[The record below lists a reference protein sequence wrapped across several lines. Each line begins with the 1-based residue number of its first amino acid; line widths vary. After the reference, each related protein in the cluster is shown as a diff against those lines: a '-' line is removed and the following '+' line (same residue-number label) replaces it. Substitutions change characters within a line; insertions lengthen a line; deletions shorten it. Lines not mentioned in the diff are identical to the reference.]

1 MRQRN
6 IVTALL
12 PGLMLA
18 AALTASAW
26 ANGKERLTLDLY
38 LDWEYV
44 TSPQIS
50 PDGSQIVYARRW
62 TDKVNDKFE
71 TDLWIMGADGSKNR
85 FLTKGSSPQWSPDGK
100 RLAYVAPGQP
110 RGAQIFVRWMET
122 GEETQLTRLEG
133 TPSNIQWSPD
143 GKKIAF
149 NMFAPAKP
157 AFTVKM
163 PPRPEGAKWVE
174 PPKVIDRLNYR
185 ADGSGFRP
193 EGFNHIYVIPESGG
207 TPRQLTD
214 GDFNHG
220 SP

>member
-50 PDGSQIVYARRW
+50 PDSSQIVYARRW

-71 TDLWIMGADGSKNR
+71 SDIWIMNSDGAKNR
-85 FLTKGSSPQWSPDGK
+85 FLVKGSSPAWSPDGK
-100 RLAYVAPGQP
+100 R
-110 RGAQIFVRWMET
+110 
-122 GEETQLTRLEG
+122 
-133 TPSNIQWSPD
+133 
-143 GKKIAF
+143 IAF
-149 NMFAPAKP
+149 NMSMPSKLAFTIKMPAKP
-157 AFTVKM
+157 A
-163 PPRPEGAKWVE
+163 GAKWVD
-174 PPKVIDRLNYR
+174 PPRVIDRLNYR
-185 ADGSGFRP
+185 ADGTGYRP
-193 EGFNHIYVIPESGG
+193 EGFNHIFVIPDGGG
-207 TPRQLTD
+207 TPRQLTE
-214 GDFNHG
+214 GDYNHG
-220 SP
+220 